1 MAETINS
8 SAKCLLRFE
17 FKKLGHSVI
26 AFYGIELDFSTK
38 GVFPFNSRLASLFRP
53 RASSHL
59 YTILYLHSICSL
71 TAISVQSLYNG
82 RAAFISLTNYLT
94 INLITDRIPV
104 WLI

>member
-53 RASSHL
+53 RASSL
-59 YTILYLHSICSL
+59 YIPSIP
-71 TAISVQSLYNG
+71 AQHMQSNC
-82 RAAFISLTNYLT
+82 N
-94 INLITDRIPV
+94 
-104 WLI
+104 

>member
-59 YTILYLHSICSL
+59 YTIYTCTAYAVELQLVCRVCIMVGQPSL
-71 TAISVQSLYNG
+71 A
-82 RAAFISLTNYLT
+82 
-94 INLITDRIPV
+94 
-104 WLI
+104 

>member
-53 RASSHL
+53 RASS
-59 YTILYLHSICSL
+59 SL